1 MNKNRKYWII
11 AAVVIAL
18 IGLIF
23 GLRALNISTQ
33 NNDPVP
39 QVETQSTYD
48 YMVLVNKQ
56 NKLPDDWEEKV
67 VLKEADN
74 IYGETYLVE
83 EKALEE
89 FLKLREEMLKEGVD
103 IELDS
108 TYRSVKEQQELW
120 DDWTIEFGEDYVKT
134 YVAVPGFSEHH
145 TGLAIDVCLDVDG
158 KRINDNDEMIA
169 KREIFEK
176 IYPHLAEH
184 GFILRYLEGKE
195 DITGYGF
202 EPWHF
207 RYIDDVEVAKE
218 IMSKG
223 VTLEEYLQDKGNN

>member
-1 MNKNRKYWII
+1 MNSKKTWMILL
-11 AAVVIAL
+11 AL
-18 IGLIF
+18 ALALALYF
-23 GLRALNISTQ
+23 GFSSSKTEGPKTDDVNSQIV
-33 NNDPVP
+33 ND
-39 QVETQSTYD
+39 YD

-67 VLKEADN
+67 VLKEAVN

-83 EKALEE
+83 EKALAQ
-89 FLKLREEMLKEGVD
+89 FEEMRDELLEEGID

-120 DDWTIEFGEDYVKT
+120 DEWTVEFGEDYVKT

-158 KRINDNDEMIA
+158 TRINDNDEMIA
-169 KREIFEK
+169 RRDIFEK
-176 IYPHLAEH
+176 VWPHLAKH

-195 DITGYGF
+195 EITGYGF

-207 RYIDDVEVAKE
+207 RYIDDVKAAEK
-218 IMSKG
+218 IMEEG
-223 VTLEEYLQDKGNN
+223 LAFEEYLANR